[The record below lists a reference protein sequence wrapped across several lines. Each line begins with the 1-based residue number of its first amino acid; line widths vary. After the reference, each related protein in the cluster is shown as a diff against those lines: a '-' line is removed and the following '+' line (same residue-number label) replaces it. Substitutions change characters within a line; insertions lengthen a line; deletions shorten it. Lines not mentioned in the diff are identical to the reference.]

1 MFIILYIYKMEYN
14 IPKSKLFKFDKII
27 HHNDINL
34 LINGQGVFIFKYPDI
49 QQPCSFNFY
58 NKDKTD
64 GLRVDLIVGSV
75 RINRLSLL
83 DPLIDPNNKIGLVDN
98 KGAYYW
104 ISLDAQN
111 QILSVGI
118 GEARIE
124 TIIYKYQFEFEKKR
138 DDFRKENKEFLE
150 SLSFIEI
157 NKQNNNLKPIKLLRD
172 PITNKIPL
180 IVRNTEELSMDDIA
194 KGTYLPKA
202 NLSLMAQKLY
212 DCIAGKNFVLDD
224 KDFPEFS
231 QAIEYSIR
239 TPGCWCYERLQEKS
253 TEFNKDK
260 PNLLETYLRI
270 TLGSN
275 NGESPGIPYVLE
287 IWPVGHYSP
296 VHNHGASNAIIRVL
310 HGNINVSLFPY
321 LSEGGDDKGGV
332 DRFGVSD
339 FTKDEITWI
348 SPSLNQIH
356 QLKNLETN
364 KDTCITIQCYMYDFE
379 NINHYDYFD
388 YLDDSGK
395 IEQYEPDSDMDFVKF
410 KKLMRKEWL
419 EKKADTICEKIRKFF
434 KCC

>member
-1 MFIILYIYKMEYN
+1 MEYN
-14 IPKSKLFKFDKII
+14 IPKSKLFRFDKLIS
-27 HHNDINL
+27 HNNINL
-34 LINGQGVFIFKYPDI
+34 LIPGQGVFIFEYPEI
-49 QQPCSFNFY
+49 QQPCSICFY
-58 NKDKTD
+58 NQDKTD
-64 GLRVDLIVGSV
+64 GLKVDIYVGSV
-75 RINRLSLL
+75 KINRLSIC
-83 DPLIDPNNKIGLVDN
+83 DPLIDPDNKVGLVDK

-111 QILSVGI
+111 QVLSVGI

-124 TIIYKYQFEFEKKR
+124 TIIYKYQFKFQKDA
-138 DDFRKENKEFLE
+138 DDYRKENKKFLE
-150 SLSFIEI
+150 SLCVIEI
-157 NKQNNNLKPIKLLRD
+157 SKESNSLKPLKLLRD
-172 PITNKIPL
+172 PICNKIPL
-180 IVRNTEELSMDDIA
+180 IVRNTEKLSMNDIA

-231 QAIEYSIR
+231 EAIEHSII

-310 HGNINVSLFPY
+310 HGSINVSLFPY
-321 LSEGGDDKGGV
+321 LSASNSDKGGV
-332 DRFGVSD
+332 ERFGVAD
-339 FTKDEITWI
+339 FVKDQITWI
-348 SPSLNQIH
+348 SPTLNQIH
-356 QLKNLETN
+356 QLKNLDTN
-364 KDTCITIQCYMYDFE
+364 KDTCITIQCYMYDNE
-379 NINHYDYFD
+379 NTYHYDYFD
-388 YLDDSGK
+388 YIDDNGK
-395 IEQYEPDSDMDFVKF
+395 IEQYEPDSDMEFIEF
-410 KKLMRKEWL
+410 KKLMKKEWH
-419 EKKADTICEKIRKFF
+419 EMKKCRIFDIIK
-434 KCC
+434 KCFNCF

>member
-1 MFIILYIYKMEYN
+1 MI
-14 IPKSKLFKFDKII
+14 
-27 HHNDINL
+27 
-34 LINGQGVFIFKYPDI
+34 
-49 QQPCSFNFY
+49 
-58 NKDKTD
+58 T
-64 GLRVDLIVGSV
+64 GSV

-83 DPLIDPNNKIGLVDN
+83 DPLIDPNNKVGLVNN

-104 ISLDAQN
+104 CSLDAQN

-124 TIIYKYQFEFEKKR
+124 TIIYKYQFEFQKDR
-138 DDFRKENKEFLE
+138 DDLRKENKKFLE

-157 NKQNNNLKPIKLLRD
+157 SKDSSSLKPIKLLRD
-172 PITNKIPL
+172 PICNKIPL

-194 KGTYLPKA
+194 KGSYLPKA

-224 KDFPEFS
+224 KDFPQFS
-231 QAIEYSIR
+231 AAIEHSIR

-296 VHNHGASNAIIRVL
+296 VHNHGASNAVIRVL
-310 HGNINVSLFPY
+310 HGSINVSLFPY
-321 LSEGGDDKGGV
+321 LSASNSDKGGV
-332 DRFGVSD
+332 ERFGVSD
-339 FTKDEITWI
+339 FSKDQITWI
-348 SPSLNQIH
+348 SPTLNQIH

-364 KDTCITIQCYMYDFE
+364 KDTCITIQCYMYDEE
-379 NINHYDYFD
+379 NLKHYDYFD
-388 YLDDSGK
+388 YIDDNGT

-419 EKKADTICEKIRKFF
+419 EMKVNGICNKVKKFF
-434 KCC
+434 NCF